1 MLPDWY
7 EASLYARWRGCR
19 LPDEREWEKAAR
31 GTDGREYPWGNGF
44 DKAKCNLS
52 KSGIGKTTGVGTC
65 PQGASPYG
73 CQDMAGNVWEWC
85 YIAKRWRACR
95 SRAKPCVEFVH
106 LRKGGL
112 DEHPLPHG
120 QGS

>member
-44 DKAKCNLS
+44 DKAKCNS
-52 KSGIGKTTGVGTC
+52 AESEVRKTTAVGAIRRGQA
-65 PQGASPYG
+65 P
-73 CQDMAGNVWEWC
+73 MAVR
-85 YIAKRWRACR
+85 IWRATC
-95 SRAKPCVEFVH
+95 
-106 LRKGGL
+106 
-112 DEHPLPHG
+112 
-120 QGS
+120 GSGVT